1 MGACE
6 DQPRDAERG
15 RPRRPAKRRP
25 STPSPSRQRVGGA
38 YKRLGFTCPRCAPA
52 CYGQGVVR
60 NPRTPDQIVLSSHPW
75 PANFGALTITIP
87 IVIPAAWAAPRGH
100 LNMSARNHR
109 EKTKRPENPCADG
122 MRVAILG
129 VGGLGRTLASEL
141 RADRRVTSLLL
152 TDQFGER
159 ARV

>member
-1 MGACE
+1 MTPDSGPARLSKRITARRRGL
-6 DQPRDAERG
+6 DG
-15 RPRRPAKRRP
+15 RPRGPTARRGEGEAAAACE
-25 STPSPSRQRVGGA
+25 TPPLDAEPYTTQGGGA

-52 CYGQGVVR
+52 CYGPGVPR

-109 EKTKRPENPCADG
+109 E
-122 MRVAILG
+122 
-129 VGGLGRTLASEL
+129 
-141 RADRRVTSLLL
+141 
-152 TDQFGER
+152 
-159 ARV
+159 